1 MAYSAEDRQKVR
13 NAFIYSNLSLE
24 IVAAQA
30 GIPASTVSRWKR
42 EAADQSDNWD
52 KQRAAVLLA
61 GGGIEEL
68 SRMIMLNAMTEC
80 QVTMELIR
88 ADPKIL
94 PAERV
99 DMLARL
105 GDAFSKCMAASKKAM
120 PETSE
125 LAVAMGVVK
134 VLGDLISQHYPKHL
148 SAYLEMLPALG
159 DEVKKKYG

>member
-13 NAFIYSNLSLE
+13 NAFIYSSLSLE
-24 IVAAQA
+24 LVALQA
-30 GIPASTVSRWKR
+30 GIPVSTVSRWKR
-42 EAADQSDNWD
+42 EAADQRDNWD

-61 GGGIEEL
+61 GDGIEDL

-88 ADPKIL
+88 ADPNIS

-105 GDAFSKCMAASKKAM
+105 GDAFSKCMSASKRAM
-120 PETSE
+120 PETNE
-125 LAVAMGVVK
+125 LAVAMEVVK
-134 VLGDLISQHYPKHL
+134 VLGELVSQHYPKHL
-148 SAYLEMLPALG
+148 PAYVEMLPALG